1 MPGRHSLLVIATIA
15 FAYAAIAMPPAL
27 TGTVDADEPDLADLS
42 TRAPPP
48 DGSLRLDLVDQEF
61 AFGPDD
67 DIHLTYRL
75 VGDIDAVAE
84 LRPAPPTTTTT
95 TSTTTPT
102 GPESTGSTAG
112 GDGAVTDVEPPE
124 PVALNILV
132 ANYPRIDDDDDIAR
146 FVGSEVDPDDFED
159 AIDGIVVTDVRDRAN
174 FQDDGS
180 VTFELAIPTDAV
192 EKSQPDRMKF
202 DSPGLYPLR
211 VQLIVGTTDP
221 VAVVTAGTIVQR
233 LPGPEDP
240 TRTVEPI
247 DLTLIAAVDDPGPL
261 ADDGERAAAA
271 SELENI
277 SGSAAAVESPFT
289 LSLPPSVVES
299 ATATAAAREDLSA
312 QLIDDELVAVP
323 AASFDI
329 SSAVAADQ
337 LAAYQLELRVG
348 EDMLTNALPMIPS
361 RRDVWVATEPL
372 SAGGAQALR
381 DLGTRMVVM
390 SDDLYVRTVAPDL
403 PATDRFVEI
412 ELPDGG
418 TLPLLVIDPIGI
430 QLTPDGTAA
439 MLRRYTR
446 AEWAVATIAEMLAEQ
461 EGGSVTAQRTRAL
474 ATPDLTA
481 PDPRLILGLEQIG
494 ATTPG
499 VRFAAASTLTG
510 LTDVQRV
517 GGDPVSVELPV
528 VAGPPLTERVNSLNG
543 ARLIVANAS
552 SMLAPDDPRPEM
564 WNAELDRLISTGY
577 PEPYVDRTVAEIR
590 SEADELTGAIVAPE
604 PFTFTLTGR
613 SGDIEMRIGNTGAEE
628 LNVKLRLSSPKLTF
642 PDGDRIVALRP
653 SGETS
658 VIVPVRARAN
668 GTSPVTV
675 EILTPLDQPVTEP
688 VVLTSRV
695 NALTGLGQVLTGGLV
710 IVLLTWWLAHFR
722 SRRRD
727 LAAAAATD
735 ATGDAITNAPTDAPA
750 AAELPAPD
758 G

>member
-1 MPGRHSLLVIATIA
+1 
-15 FAYAAIAMPPAL
+15 
-27 TGTVDADEPDLADLS
+27 
-42 TRAPPP
+42 
-48 DGSLRLDLVDQEF
+48 
-61 AFGPDD
+61 
-67 DIHLTYRL
+67 
-75 VGDIDAVAE
+75 
-84 LRPAPPTTTTT
+84 
-95 TSTTTPT
+95 
-102 GPESTGSTAG
+102 
-112 GDGAVTDVEPPE
+112 
-124 PVALNILV
+124 
-132 ANYPRIDDDDDIAR
+132 
-146 FVGSEVDPDDFED
+146 
-159 AIDGIVVTDVRDRAN
+159 
-174 FQDDGS
+174 
-180 VTFELAIPTDAV
+180 
-192 EKSQPDRMKF
+192 
-202 DSPGLYPLR
+202 
-211 VQLIVGTTDP
+211 
-221 VAVVTAGTIVQR
+221 
-233 LPGPEDP
+233 
-240 TRTVEPI
+240 
-247 DLTLIAAVDDPGPL
+247 
-261 ADDGERAAAA
+261 
-271 SELENI
+271 
-277 SGSAAAVESPFT
+277 
-289 LSLPPSVVES
+289 
-299 ATATAAAREDLSA
+299 
-312 QLIDDELVAVP
+312 
-323 AASFDI
+323 
-329 SSAVAADQ
+329 
-337 LAAYQLELRVG
+337 
-348 EDMLTNALPMIPS
+348 
-361 RRDVWVATEPL
+361 
-372 SAGGAQALR
+372 
-381 DLGTRMVVM
+381 
-390 SDDLYVRTVAPDL
+390 
-403 PATDRFVEI
+403 
-412 ELPDGG
+412 
-418 TLPLLVIDPIGI
+418 
-430 QLTPDGTAA
+430 
-439 MLRRYTR
+439 
-446 AEWAVATIAEMLAEQ
+446 
-461 EGGSVTAQRTRAL
+461 VTAQRTRAL

-510 LTDVQRV
+510 LTDVQRG
-517 GGDPVSVELPV
+517 GGDPVGVELPV

-590 SEADELTGAIVAPE
+590 SEADQLTGAIVAPE

-642 PDGDRIVALRP
+642 PDGDRIVALSP